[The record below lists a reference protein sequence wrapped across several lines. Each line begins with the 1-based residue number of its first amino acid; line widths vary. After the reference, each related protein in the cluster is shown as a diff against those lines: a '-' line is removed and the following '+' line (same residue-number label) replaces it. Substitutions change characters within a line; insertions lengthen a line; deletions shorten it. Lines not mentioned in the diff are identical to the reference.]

1 MFPLPSYSTR
11 SAGTRGEGT
20 LSPGSTF
27 LHLNTPKDSLLRSRF
42 FLCHATLPQRS
53 ERCVTSH
60 ETAAKETSPKIDCFF
75 LSCWRRVTWVVAH
88 RLSPSSWILALFTA
102 RPWQAFQH
110 AKRWNSTRADQK
122 RTLYC
127 KVLCNPSVTKRY
139 CLYCS
144 FCLNSTKTFLNQMK
158 KMNVGFF
165 FITKQL
171 SDSEHSAVH
180 TIYS

>member
-1 MFPLPSYSTR
+1 MKRDTTFENWSTPGTTLFCFMSTRTLVMFPLPNYSTR

-27 LHLNTPKDSLLRSRF
+27 LHLNTPKDSRF

-60 ETAAKETSPKIDCFF
+60 ETAAKETSPRIDCFF

-102 RPWQAFQH
+102 RP
-110 AKRWNSTRADQK
+110 
-122 RTLYC
+122 
-127 KVLCNPSVTKRY
+127 
-139 CLYCS
+139 
-144 FCLNSTKTFLNQMK
+144 
-158 KMNVGFF
+158 
-165 FITKQL
+165 
-171 SDSEHSAVH
+171 
-180 TIYS
+180 

>member
-1 MFPLPSYSTR
+1 MKRDTTFENWSTPGTTLFCFMSTRTLVMFPLPNYSSL

-75 LSCWRRVTWVVAH
+75 FLVGDVLLGSWRIAYLPH
-88 RLSPSSWILALFTA
+88 HGYLLFLQHGPDKHSNMPSDGTVHELTRNVRYIAKCSVIL
-102 RPWQAFQH
+102 P
-110 AKRWNSTRADQK
+110 
-122 RTLYC
+122 
-127 KVLCNPSVTKRY
+127 
-139 CLYCS
+139 
-144 FCLNSTKTFLNQMK
+144 
-158 KMNVGFF
+158 
-165 FITKQL
+165 
-171 SDSEHSAVH
+171 
-180 TIYS
+180 